1 MLTTLLKWIA
11 DATFLDT
18 ALLSSTRT
26 YAALLLVVWALAI
39 GVFAY
44 LNLRDRFLWIP
55 VVLALAG
62 VFGSTVALA
71 IPGATTLVVNGVT
84 LVIFVVSLELL
95 KTKRRSIAVVRHHAG

>member
-1 MLTTLLKWIA
+1 MLTTLLKWIS

-18 ALLSSTRT
+18 SLLSSTRN
-26 YAALLLVVWALAI
+26 YAALLLCVWVLAI
-39 GVFAY
+39 GVFVY

-62 VFGSTVALA
+62 VFASTVSLA

-95 KTKRRSIAVVRHHAG
+95 KKKRRSIAVVRHHVG